1 MKKWKKN
8 IKWTKN
14 VDNKK
19 SLIYNKKKWQIKI
32 FYTFQQANIRL
43 TYIMRILP
51 KKGKMK
57 IWGKKQKKK

>member
-43 TYIMRILP
+43 TFTMRILP